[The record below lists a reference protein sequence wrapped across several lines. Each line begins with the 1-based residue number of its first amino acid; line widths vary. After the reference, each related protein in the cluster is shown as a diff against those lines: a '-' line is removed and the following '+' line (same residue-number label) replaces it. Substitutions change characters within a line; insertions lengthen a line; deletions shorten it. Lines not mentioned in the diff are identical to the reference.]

1 MWDWFVNLL
10 TSTLAAIQGVVG
22 DWGLAIIVLTFIIR
36 ILLTP
41 LMAKSSASTA
51 RMQLMQPKMNEIQE
65 RYADDPEKMAEE
77 SRKLYAEMGF
87 NPLSGC
93 LPMFLQM
100 PIFFA
105 LFTVAR
111 QVPAEACFYN
121 ILPSLSS
128 SVSDMF
134 AAYGLG
140 GSWVYILFDVL
151 FGVLTLVPMLLNT
164 QNQSGDARRQSVMMG
179 VVMSVMMVWFGW
191 SVPAAVL
198 LYYNTSAIWQVV
210 QQRFIVTRVMNQA
223 RAEAEAK
230 MADAPV
236 EVDVVR
242 RERKKRPRK
251 KA

>member
-1 MWDWFVNLL
+1 MWDWFVSFL
-10 TSTLAAIQGVVG
+10 TSILAGIQGFVG

-41 LMAKSSASTA
+41 LMARSTASTA
-51 RMQLMQPKMNEIQE
+51 RMQLVQPKLTEIQE
-65 RYADDPEKMAEE
+65 KYADDPEKMAEE
-77 SRKLYAEMGF
+77 TRKIYSEMNF
-87 NPLSGC
+87 NPLGGC
-93 LPMFLQM
+93 LPVFLQM

-111 QVPAEACFYN
+111 QVPSDASFFS

-128 SVSDMF
+128 SVSDMV
-134 AAYGLG
+134 AANGFG
-140 GSWVYILFDVL
+140 GAVVYILFDLL
-151 FGVLTLVPMLLNT
+151 FGVLTLIPLVFNQT
-164 QNQSGDARRQSVMMG
+164 QTGEQRQQSITMG
-179 VVMSVMMVWFGW
+179 VVMAVMMVWFGW

-210 QQRFIVTRVMNQA
+210 QQRFITQNVMKKA
-223 RAEAEAK
+223 REEAEAK

-242 RERKKRPRK
+242 REKKKRPHK
-251 KA
+251 KS

>member
-1 MWDWFVNLL
+1 MWDWIVQLVGNILSAL
-10 TSTLAAIQGVVG
+10 QGVVG

-51 RMQLMQPKMNEIQE
+51 RMQLVQPKIDEIKT

-77 SRKLYAEMGF
+77 TRKLYSEIKF
-87 NPLSGC
+87 NPLGGC
-93 LPMFLQM
+93 LPMILQM

-111 QVPAEACFYN
+111 QVPADASFFS
-121 ILPSLSS
+121 ILPSLGS
-128 SVSDMF
+128 SVSEMVATQGING
-134 AAYGLG
+134 AA
-140 GSWVYILFDVL
+140 VYILFDIL
-151 FGVLTLVPMLLNT
+151 FGVLSFIPMLLNAQT
-164 QNQSGDARRQSVMMG
+164 QSEQNRSQSIMMG
-179 VVMSVMMVWFGW
+179 LVMAGMMMWFGW

-198 LYYNTSAIWQVV
+198 LYYNTSAIWQVL
-210 QQRFIVTRVMNQA
+210 QQRFIMSRVMRKA
-223 RAEAEAK
+223 RADAEAE
-230 MADAPV
+230 MEHAPV

-242 RERKKRPRK
+242 REHKKRPRK